1 MISPKLAVLM
11 ATMAFVGTGLAFS
24 PGLNTAV
31 YAQEAD
37 VEVERNNE
45 IEQEIS
51 QEQEAC
57 TNEGKAKVSDDD
69 GVEVLG
75 GDNTASVTQTNDCIV
90 FQGQSATNTAAIA
103 DFSSNTINAEALAAF
118 VDLGVIF

>member
-11 ATMAFVGTGLAFS
+11 ATMAFVGTGLAFT
-24 PGLNTAV
+24 PAVNTAF
-31 YAQEAD
+31 AQEAD

-45 IEQEIS
+45 IDQEIK

-69 GVEVLG
+69 FVDILG
-75 GDNTASVTQTNDCIV
+75 GDNTATVDQSNTCLVVQTQE
-90 FQGQSATNTAAIA
+90 AANTAAIVDA
-103 DFSSNTINAEALAAF
+103 STNDINAEALAAL
-118 VDLGVIF
+118 VDLDFF

>member
-11 ATMAFVGTGLAFS
+11 ATMAFVGTGLAFTPVVS
-24 PGLNTAV
+24 
-31 YAQEAD
+31 YAQEAE

-69 GVEVLG
+69 FVDILG
-75 GDNTASVTQTNDCIV
+75 GDNTATVDQSNTCLVVQTQEA
-90 FQGQSATNTAAIA
+90 SNTAAIVDA
-103 DFSSNTINAEALAAF
+103 STNDINAEALAAL
-118 VDLGVIF
+118 VDLDFF

>member
-11 ATMAFVGTGLAFS
+11 ATIAFVGAGLAVS
-24 PGLNTAV
+24 PVLPTA

-45 IEQEIS
+45 IEQEIE

-57 TNEGKAKVSDDD
+57 TNEAKAKVSDDD
-69 GVEVLG
+69 DFDILG
-75 GDNTASVTQTNDCIV
+75 GDNTASVTQSNDCIV
-90 FQGQSATNTAAIA
+90 VQGQTATNTAAIVDA
-103 DFSSNTINAEALAAF
+103 STNDINAEALAAF
-118 VDLGVIF
+118 VDLGLLF